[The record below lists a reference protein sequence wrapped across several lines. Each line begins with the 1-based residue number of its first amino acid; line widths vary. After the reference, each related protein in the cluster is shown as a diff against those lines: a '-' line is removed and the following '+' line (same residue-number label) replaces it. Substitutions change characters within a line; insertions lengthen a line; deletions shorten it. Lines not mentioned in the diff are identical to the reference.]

1 VFAFPVVSFPAI
13 NTERF
18 GGDPRTLGFFMA
30 SFGVGTMVAMAFS
43 GPLARSSRRSHRN
56 TSAAG

>member
-1 VFAFPVVSFPAI
+1 MLFPAI

-18 GGDPRTLGFFMA
+18 GGDPRTPGFFMA